1 MKVKSKPSTWE
12 FVEDFSH
19 PARLVR
25 TLGLVGSFALAASL
39 TTSCATAQQPAS
51 SAGNSGG
58 TSSSSG
64 GGGGKQPNILVIM
77 GDDVGWFNLGCYNQ
91 GIMSGKTPNLD
102 KLAS

>member
-1 MKVKSKPSTWE
+1 MKTETKPSMWE
-12 FVEDFSH
+12 YVEDFSR
-19 PARLVR
+19 PACLVR

-51 SAGNSGG
+51 TGNGGG

-77 GDDVGWFNLGCYNQ
+77 GDDVGWFNLGSYNQ

-102 KLAS
+102 N